1 MSEGLGTILA
11 WWREGRLLSSRS
23 RDAWQS
29 AREEGLLAHLR
40 WVEANSPFY
49 RGQDPSNIS
58 AWPTISKSDWMEH
71 FDRINTKGLDRK
83 TCEAIA
89 LRAERERDFSPTL
102 ESPAT
107 GESIT
112 VGLSSGTSG
121 SRGLFVASPSERAL
135 WAGVILRR
143 ILPDLFRRRHR
154 IALVL
159 RSDSNLYRTLGKG
172 HVEFR
177 HHDLYAP
184 WEDLAASL
192 ERQNP
197 TLIAAPPSVL
207 GMLARRGIAP
217 RLRSIRRILSVAEV
231 LEPDVERDVRTAF
244 GVRVEQI
251 YQCTEGLLAT
261 PCPRGTLHLHEEHL
275 IIEPEWLDDTKTR
288 FRPILTDFRRRAQ
301 PVIRYR
307 LNDILVA
314 GHCDCGRQAM
324 AIARVEGRCDDIL
337 RVPGHDGTEQA
348 IFPDFVRRLM
358 LENLPMVSDWS
369 FTQIR
374 SDQFR
379 LDLADPATPP
389 EAIDNF
395 RQGWIRLCTARDA
408 LPGVISLAA
417 WSPPAPG
424 AKLRRVIGTPSD

>member
-1 MSEGLGTILA
+1 
-11 WWREGRLLSSRS
+11 
-23 RDAWQS
+23 
-29 AREEGLLAHLR
+29 
-40 WVEANSPFY
+40 
-49 RGQDPSNIS
+49 
-58 AWPTISKSDWMEH
+58 MEQ
-71 FDRINTKGLDRK
+71 FGRINTKGLDRK
-83 TCEAIA
+83 TCEGIA

-102 ESPAT
+102 VSPIT
-107 GESIT
+107 GEAIT

-159 RSDSNLYRTLGKG
+159 RSGSNLYRTLGKG
-172 HVEFR
+172 HVEFC

-184 WEDLAASL
+184 WKDLAASL
-192 ERQNP
+192 EHQNP

-207 GMLARRGIAP
+207 GMLARHGIAP
-217 RLRSIRRILSVAEV
+217 RLRSVRRILSVAEV
-231 LEPDVERDVRTAF
+231 LEPDVERDVQAAF

-261 PCPRGTLHLHEEHL
+261 PCAHGTLHLHEEHL
-275 IIEPEWLDDTKTR
+275 IIEQEWLDETKTR

-337 RVPGHDGTEQA
+337 RVPGQDGTEQE
-348 IFPDFVRRLM
+348 IFPDFVRRLV
-358 LENLPMVSDWS
+358 LESLPMVADWS
-369 FTQIR
+369 FTQTE
-374 SDQFR
+374 SDHFR
-379 LDLADPATPP
+379 LDLATPGP
-389 EAIDNF
+389 PTEAIDNF
-395 RQGWIRLCTARDA
+395 RQGWISICTARGA
-408 LPGVISLAA
+408 RPGNISLGE

-424 AKLRRVIGTPSD
+424 AKLRRVIGLPSD